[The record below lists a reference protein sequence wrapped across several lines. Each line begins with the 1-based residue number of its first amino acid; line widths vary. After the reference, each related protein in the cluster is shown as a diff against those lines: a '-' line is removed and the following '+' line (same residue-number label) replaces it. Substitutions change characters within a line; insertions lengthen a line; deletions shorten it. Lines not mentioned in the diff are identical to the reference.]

1 MKADILSLTASN
13 AECTLMTARVKGAAG
28 DSVMIDI
35 DGSAVSAGLAFS
47 CLVKPMAGDKVLVTN
62 SERECHVLAVLE
74 RSAGRETTIEFP
86 GDARLSAPNGRMNLA
101 SGTELNLIGA
111 QKTRMVSADTQIV
124 SGRVSVHVDTL
135 SARANKTETRLG
147 AVQVFADSIDTV
159 AKRITQRVDTLMRWV
174 EGVETLSIGSLI
186 QNVRKIMTSH
196 SHHAVITAK
205 SDIKIDAE
213 RIHMG

>member
-1 MKADILSLTASN
+1 MKTNVVPFAGSTADCILTTAW
-13 AECTLMTARVKGAAG
+13 VKGAAG
-28 DSVMIDI
+28 DSAMIEF
-35 DGSAVSAGLAFS
+35 DGGAVNAAVAFS
-47 CLVKPMAGDKVLVTN
+47 CLVKPVAGDKVLVAR

-111 QKTRMVSADTQIV
+111 QKTRMVSADTQIM
-124 SGRVSVHVDTL
+124 SGRVSVHADTL

-205 SDIKIDAE
+205 KDIKIDAE